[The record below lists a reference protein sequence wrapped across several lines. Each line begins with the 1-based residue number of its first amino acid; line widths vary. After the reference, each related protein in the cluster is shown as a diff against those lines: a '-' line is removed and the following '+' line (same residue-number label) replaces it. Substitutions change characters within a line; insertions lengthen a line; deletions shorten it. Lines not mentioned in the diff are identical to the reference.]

1 MQYVKYQNLSN
12 RKSWNIFANL
22 SFLTVYWQNYS
33 LVNNISMQQLSPN
46 VNGKF
51 EQGISIQVWSKANR
65 KREDENKIN
74 VLSTRVS
81 LITHFSST
89 LAGIPA
95 QSNLVAV
102 VMHYLAF
109 RGLPFNFQKLKVTK
123 SWDLG
128 ETGETKMSQE
138 CIIFCSVKIVLSKML

>member
-1 MQYVKYQNLSN
+1 
-12 RKSWNIFANL
+12 
-22 SFLTVYWQNYS
+22 
-33 LVNNISMQQLSPN
+33 MQQLSPN

-89 LAGIPA
+89 LAGIRA
-95 QSNLVAV
+95 QRNLVAV

-123 SWDLG
+123 S
-128 ETGETKMSQE
+128 
-138 CIIFCSVKIVLSKML
+138 